1 MFGSRQCRF
10 SSMDGPNFSV
20 LSDFGRGNTTPFALA
35 GEMAYVGKCYIDDS
49 SDIRYWCRENTSI
62 DWHN

>member
-1 MFGSRQCRF
+1 
-10 SSMDGPNFSV
+10 MDGPNFSV